1 MKWLNPFLGLC
12 ASCGVLAV
20 GLSLATQADAPAAA
34 QLVLIGMVLLVGT
47 FAGRLAEC
55 LHLPRLTGYLLIGV
69 ALSPGLWALLGRPG
83 MFMTSDQLATLAPAT
98 DLAVGVIALMAGSE
112 IKAAWLRERMRALMA
127 ITGME
132 VLLVPTMLTLLIW
145 LLPGISFI
153 QEAVAAGLPAFLVAL
168 LAGIVL
174 LPNGP
179 TVVITVI
186 TETGATGPLPRMLL
200 GTSALLDA
208 LVVLL
213 FTVVVSLLGAASGSD
228 HSAHASSAWAAL
240 ASAGGGMAGS
250 LVLGAILGLAL
261 RLHAERSGTR
271 LGWAVLGCALGVA
284 ALAPVL
290 GIKPLFCLLA
300 AGFAFGN
307 LPGSDPTR
315 AERAHA
321 RLHAALAD
329 VGMPVFVVF
338 FCAAGLSVDVY
349 ALLSG
354 WMVVAGLLVAR
365 DALIWSSI
373 RLATRQV
380 AVEPAVRQHLWLG
393 MVSQAGVTLALA
405 QIVRTEFP
413 GWGGTL
419 ASFVVAMVTLH
430 EIWVP
435 VALARALRSTMKD
448 NVTSV

>member
-1 MKWLNPFLGLC
+1 
-12 ASCGVLAV
+12 
-20 GLSLATQADAPAAA
+20 
-34 QLVLIGMVLLVGT
+34 
-47 FAGRLAEC
+47 
-55 LHLPRLTGYLLIGV
+55 
-69 ALSPGLWALLGRPG
+69 
-83 MFMTSDQLATLAPAT
+83 
-98 DLAVGVIALMAGSE
+98 
-112 IKAAWLRERMRALMA
+112 
-127 ITGME
+127 
-132 VLLVPTMLTLLIW
+132 
-145 LLPGISFI
+145 
-153 QEAVAAGLPAFLVAL
+153 
-168 LAGIVL
+168 
-174 LPNGP
+174 
-179 TVVITVI
+179 
-186 TETGATGPLPRMLL
+186 MLL

-208 LVVLL
+208 MVILF

-228 HSAHASSAWAAL
+228 SSPVSAL
-240 ASAGGGMAGS
+240 ISAGGGMAGS

-321 RLHAALAD
+321 RLHATLAD

-338 FCAAGLSVDVY
+338 FCAAGLSVDVH

-354 WMVVAGLLVAR
+354 WIVMAGLLITR
-365 DALIWSSI
+365 DILIWTSI
-373 RLATRQV
+373 RCATRYV

-393 MVSQAGVTLALA
+393 MVSQAGVTLALV
-405 QIVRTEFP
+405 QIIRSEFP

-419 ASFVVAMVTLH
+419 ASFVVAMVTVH

-435 VALARALRSTMKD
+435 VALARALRATMR
-448 NVTSV
+448 NNATSA

>member
-1 MKWLNPFLGLC
+1 MTWLNPFLGLC
-12 ASCGVLAV
+12 ASCGALAV
-20 GLSLATQADAPAAA
+20 GLALANQADAPAAA
-34 QLVLIGMVLLVGT
+34 QLVLVGMVLLVGT

-55 LHLPRLTGYLLIGV
+55 LYLPRLTGYLLIGV
-69 ALSPGLWALLGRPG
+69 ALSPSLWAQLGRPG
-83 MFMTSDQLATLAPAT
+83 MFMTSDQLATLAPTT

-112 IKAAWLRERMRALMA
+112 IKAAWLRQRLRALVA

-132 VLLVPTMLTLLIW
+132 VLLVPTVLTLLIW
-145 LLPGISFI
+145 LVPGIPFI

-168 LAGIVL
+168 LAAIVL

-200 GTSALLDA
+200 GTSAMLDA

-213 FTVVVSLLGAASGSD
+213 FTVVVSLLGAASGTD
-228 HSAHASSAWAAL
+228 SSAWAAL
-240 ASAGGGMAGS
+240 ASAGGGMTGS
-250 LVLGAILGLAL
+250 LLLGAVLGLAL
-261 RLHAERSGTR
+261 RLHAERSGAR

-307 LPGSDPTR
+307 LPGSDPAR
-315 AERAHA
+315 AKRAHA

-349 ALLSG
+349 ALFNG
-354 WMVVAGLLVAR
+354 WLVVAGLLVAR

-393 MVSQAGVTLALA
+393 MVSQAGVTLALV

-435 VALARALRSTMKD
+435 VALARALRSTMR
-448 NVTSV
+448 NAEHP

>member
-1 MKWLNPFLGLC
+1 MNWLNPFLGLC
-12 ASCGVLAV
+12 ASCCALAV

-34 QLVLIGMVLLVGT
+34 QLVLVGMVLLVGT

-55 LHLPRLTGYLLIGV
+55 LQLPRLTGYLLIGV
-69 ALSPGLWALLGRPG
+69 ALSPSLWAQLGRPG

-112 IKAAWLRERMRALMA
+112 IKAAWLRERLRALAA

-132 VLLVPTMLTLLIW
+132 VLLVPTTLTLLIW
-145 LLPGISFI
+145 LLPGIPFI
-153 QEAVAAGLPAFLVAL
+153 QEAVTAGLPACLVAL
-168 LAGIVL
+168 LVGIVL

-208 LVVLL
+208 MVVLL

-228 HSAHASSAWAAL
+228 SSPWSAL

-284 ALAPVL
+284 ALAPIFGV
-290 GIKPLFCLLA
+290 KPLFCLLA

-307 LPGSDPTR
+307 LPGSDPAR

-338 FCAAGLSVDVY
+338 FCAAGLSVDVH

-354 WMVVAGLLVAR
+354 WLVVAGLLVAR
-365 DALIWSSI
+365 DALIWGSI

-393 MVSQAGVTLALA
+393 MVSQAGVTLALV

-435 VALARALRSTMKD
+435 VALARALRGTMKD
-448 NVTSV
+448 MR

>member
-1 MKWLNPFLGLC
+1 MTWPNPFLGLC
-12 ASCGVLAV
+12 ASCCTLAV

-34 QLVLIGMVLLVGT
+34 QLVLVGMVLLVGT

-69 ALSPGLWALLGRPG
+69 ALSPSLWAQLGRPG

-112 IKAAWLRERMRALMA
+112 IKAAWLRERLRALAA

-132 VLLVPTMLTLLIW
+132 LLVVPTMLTLLIW
-145 LLPGISFI
+145 LLPGIPFI
-153 QEAVAAGLPAFLVAL
+153 QEAVAAGLPAFLVAV

-186 TETGATGPLPRMLL
+186 TETGATGALPRMLL

-208 LVVLL
+208 MVVLL

-228 HSAHASSAWAAL
+228 SSPLAAL

-315 AERAHA
+315 AERAHV

-380 AVEPAVRQHLWLG
+380 TVEPAVRQNLWLG
-393 MVSQAGVTLALA
+393 MVSQAGVTLALV

-435 VALARALRSTMKD
+435 VALARALRGTMR
-448 NVTSV
+448 NNGNS